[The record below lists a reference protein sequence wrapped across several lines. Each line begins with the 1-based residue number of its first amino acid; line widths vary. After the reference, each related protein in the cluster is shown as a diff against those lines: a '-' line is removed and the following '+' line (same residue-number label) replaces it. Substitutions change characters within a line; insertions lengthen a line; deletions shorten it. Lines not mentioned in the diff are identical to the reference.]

1 MAQGG
6 HATSRVVTAIADELG
21 AMSAQISLAW
31 LLHRSPVM
39 VPIPETKSIDHLQ
52 ENVAAARS
60 QLTPEQLTRLAGA
73 GNS

>member
-1 MAQGG
+1 
-6 HATSRVVTAIADELG
+6 
-21 AMSAQISLAW
+21 MSAQISLAW